1 MCNQPR
7 RRGDLGDRADMTS
20 DRGTLVRRV
29 IEEIWNQAELDVAD
43 ALFSSGYV
51 NHGGLIPDLVSGP
64 EAIKVSVAIFRT
76 AFPGLY
82 IVADD
87 VAEDD
92 AAIVI
97 HWSAYRRPPLSNGRL
112 RKTGRLRGITRCRIE
127 RNQIAESWTVW
138 DTRIGPDR
146 FDTMTPTSGLFAVS
160 R

>member
-1 MCNQPR
+1 
-7 RRGDLGDRADMTS
+7 MTS

-43 ALFSSGYV
+43 ALFTSKYV
-51 NHGGLIPDLVSGP
+51 NHGGLITDLVLGP

-76 AFPGLY
+76 AFPCLY

-87 VAEDD
+87 LTEEDAD
-92 AAIVI
+92 VVVY
-97 HWSAYRRPPLSNGRL
+97 WSAYRRPPRSNGRL

-138 DTRIGPDR
+138 DSRIEPDR
-146 FDTMTPTSGLFAVS
+146 FDTMTPASGLFTVA

>member
-1 MCNQPR
+1 M
-7 RRGDLGDRADMTS
+7 AS
-20 DRGTLVRRV
+20 DRGALVRRA

-43 ALFSSGYV
+43 ALFTSKYV
-51 NHGGLIPDLVSGP
+51 NHGGLITDLVLGP

-76 AFPGLY
+76 AFPCLF

-87 VAEDD
+87 LTEED
-92 AAIVI
+92 ATVVVY
-97 HWSAYRRPPLSNGRL
+97 WSAYRRPPPSNGRV
-112 RKTGRLRGITRCRIE
+112 RKTGRLRGVTRCRIE

-146 FDTMTPTSGLFAVS
+146 FDTMIPTSGLFAVS